1 MSSQP
6 LVIAHRGASG
16 YFPEHTRSAYLA
28 AIEQGANAIEPD
40 LVISKDGVLIIRHE
54 NEISE
59 TTNVAQ
65 LPQFAD
71 RMTTKI
77 VDGQELTGWFT
88 EDFTWPELAT
98 LRTRERLPQLRG
110 ANTEFDGDQ
119 PILRFVDLLE
129 IVDTAARPVSL
140 VVEMKHATYF
150 DGLGLALDEM
160 LAREL
165 FVAGWQPNDPRLII
179 ESFEKTILVRMS
191 EGGLGAQHVYL
202 LSQGDT
208 AWDELVWAQSEG
220 VPSISY
226 DEELSDAGLDAFA
239 GRLSGLSLDARYLV
253 DLATGDSAAG
263 TALVQRIHDRGLQ
276 VFTYTL
282 RPENCFLPLEFRKG
296 LDEGQW
302 GNWESAYQAIYA
314 TGVDAVF
321 ADHPDLAVRARP

>member
-1 MSSQP
+1 MSSRP
-6 LVIAHRGASG
+6 LVIGHRGACG
-16 YFPEHTRSAYLA
+16 YRPEHSRAAYELA
-28 AIEQGANAIEPD
+28 ISQGADALEPD
-40 LVISKDGVLIIRHE
+40 VVSSRDGVLVIRHE
-54 NEISE
+54 NEISG
-59 TTNVAQ
+59 TTDVASRSE
-65 LPQFAD
+65 FAHLK
-71 RMTTKI
+71 TTKSI
-77 VDGQELTGWFT
+77 DGVSYTGWFV
-88 EDFTWPELAT
+88 EDFAWEQLAT
-98 LRTRERLPQLRG
+98 LRCRERLASLRVE
-110 ANTEFDGDQ
+110 NTEFDDEQ
-119 PILRFVDLLE
+119 PILRFIDLLE
-129 IVDTAARPVSL
+129 IVDTADRPVSL
-140 VVEMKHATYF
+140 VVEIKHATYF
-150 DGLGLALDEM
+150 DGLGLPLDE
-160 LAREL
+160 LVARDL
-165 FVAGWQPNDPRLII
+165 FVAGWQPSDSRLII
-179 ESFEKTILVRMS
+179 ESFEKTILVRMR
-191 EGGLGAQHVYL
+191 EAGLGAQHVYL

-253 DLATGDSAAG
+253 DLASGDTAAG

-302 GNWESAYQAIYA
+302 GNWEGAFQAIYA

>member
-1 MSSQP
+1 MSSRP
-6 LVIAHRGASG
+6 LVIGHRGACG
-16 YFPEHTRSAYLA
+16 YRPEHSRAAYELA
-28 AIEQGANAIEPD
+28 ISQGADALEPD
-40 LVISKDGVLIIRHE
+40 VVSSRDGVLVIRHE
-54 NEISE
+54 NEMSGTTDVASRSE
-59 TTNVAQ
+59 
-65 LPQFAD
+65 FAHLK
-71 RMTTKI
+71 TTKSI
-77 VDGQELTGWFT
+77 DGVSYTGWFV
-88 EDFTWPELAT
+88 EDFTWEQLSS
-98 LRTRERLPQLRG
+98 LRCRERLASLRVE
-110 ANTEFDGDQ
+110 NTEFDDEQ
-119 PILRFVDLLE
+119 PILRFIDLLE

-140 VVEMKHATYF
+140 VVEIKHATYF
-150 DGLGLALDEM
+150 DGLGLPLDEL
-160 LAREL
+160 LARDL
-165 FVAGWQPNDPRLII
+165 FVAGWQPDDARLTI
-179 ESFEKTILVRMS
+179 ESFEKTILVRMR
-191 EGGLGAQHVYL
+191 ERGLGAQHVYL
-202 LSQGDT
+202 LSPGDT

-253 DLATGDSAAG
+253 DLASGDTAAG

-302 GNWESAYQAIYA
+302 GNWEGAFQAIYA

>member
-1 MSSQP
+1 MSSRP
-6 LVIAHRGASG
+6 LVIGHRGACG
-16 YFPEHTRSAYLA
+16 YRPEHSRAAYELA
-28 AIEQGANAIEPD
+28 ISQGADALEPD
-40 LVISKDGVLIIRHE
+40 VVSSRDGVLVIRHE
-54 NEISE
+54 NEISG
-59 TTNVAQ
+59 TTDVASRSE
-65 LPQFAD
+65 FAHLK
-71 RMTTKI
+71 TTKSI
-77 VDGQELTGWFT
+77 DGVSYTGWFV
-88 EDFTWPELAT
+88 EDFTWEQLAT
-98 LRTRERLPQLRG
+98 LRCRERLASLRVE
-110 ANTEFDGDQ
+110 NTEFDDEQ
-119 PILRFVDLLE
+119 PILRFIDLLE

-140 VVEMKHATYF
+140 VVEIKHATYF
-150 DGLGLALDEM
+150 DGLGLPLDE
-160 LAREL
+160 LVARDL
-165 FVAGWQPNDPRLII
+165 FVAGWQQSDARLII
-179 ESFEKTILVRMS
+179 ESFEKTILVRMR
-191 EGGLGAQHVYL
+191 ERGLGAQHVYL

-253 DLATGDSAAG
+253 DLASGDTAAG
-263 TALVQRIHDRGLQ
+263 KALVERIHDRGLQ

-302 GNWESAYQAIYA
+302 GNWEGAFQAIYA

>member
-1 MSSQP
+1 MSERP
-6 LVIAHRGASG
+6 LIIGHRGACG
-16 YFPEHTRSAYLA
+16 YRPEHSRAAYEL
-28 AIEQGANAIEPD
+28 AIEQGADALEPD
-40 LVISKDGVLIIRHE
+40 LVSTRDGVLVIRHE
-54 NEISE
+54 NEISG
-59 TTNVAQ
+59 TTDVAEH
-65 LPQFAD
+65 PEFAD
-71 RMTTKI
+71 RKTTKSI
-77 VDGQELTGWFT
+77 DGVTLTGWFT

-98 LRTRERLPQLRG
+98 LRTRERLPELRG
-110 ANTEFDGDQ
+110 ANTEFDGQQ
-119 PILRFVDLLE
+119 PILRFIDLLE

-140 VVEMKHATYF
+140 VVEIKHASYF

-253 DLATGDSAAG
+253 DLATGDTAAG